1 MFGME
6 KIFQKLG
13 TRNRQEKH
21 PRIWEKNQEAKVK
34 NQIFLDSVS
43 KRSKNNLT
51 ESRFWD
57 FLPIYKRGNEN

>member
-21 PRIWEKNQEAKVK
+21 PRIWEKNQEAKVE

-51 ESRFWD
+51 ESRFWV